1 MAMHTVF
8 RKVENP
14 YKKKW
19 CAWQESNLRHT
30 DYESVAL
37 SPELQARV
45 QLIITRKPRVNQ
57 GFSCMFLYRRRH
69 NNFKMVGKKRFLKS
83 GGSGQEQGY
92 ECSRQSPVAV
102 KGKNNTL
109 KEE

>member
-1 MAMHTVF
+1 
-8 RKVENP
+8 
-14 YKKKW
+14 
-19 CAWQESNLRHT
+19 
-30 DYESVAL
+30 
-37 SPELQARV
+37 
-45 QLIITRKPRVNQ
+45 
-57 GFSCMFLYRRRH
+57 MFLYRRRH